1 MIVGHRC
8 QIRHL
13 WPMIM
18 EQLAAPAA
26 ARHGHIGS
34 KRENLDPH
42 TPLPSLAGH
51 AK

>member
-18 EQLAAPAA
+18 EQPAALAAAG
-26 ARHGHIGS
+26 HGYIRRKQENSDHIS
-34 KRENLDPH
+34 
-42 TPLPSLAGH
+42 LPSLAGY
-51 AK
+51 AR